1 MFLGLILL
9 CSTGCTSL
17 PTLEKRTVSTAFT
30 DTVDTRLG
38 RQLAPLEAAH
48 PGLSGLTPLLDGH
61 DAFAARIALARS
73 AQRSLDVQYYIWRHD
88 LSGTLLFD
96 ELRRAAD
103 RGVRVRLLLD
113 DYGTAGNDDFLAALD
128 AHPLIEVRLFNPFAL
143 RHTRWLNFP
152 LDFSRLNRRMH
163 NKSFTADNQATII
176 GGRNIGDE
184 YFEAGPDVLFID
196 LDALAI
202 GAVVHEVSRVF
213 DDYWACS
220 SAYPVHRLL
229 GPPSPGE
236 ISRVQTEAD
245 RLRKSPRAQTYLR
258 SVDAP
263 GFVEK
268 ITSGALV
275 SDWAKVTV
283 LADDPAK
290 GLGRA
295 ADSGLLTTHLW
306 ETIGQPAHSLDLVS
320 PYFVPTQ
327 SGVASF
333 AAMAKQGVKVRVLTN
348 ALEATDVAV
357 VHSGYA
363 KRRPALLAS
372 GVELY
377 EIKSTAKRPVRIFRR
392 GGRSHSSLHAKTFAL
407 DGRRVFV
414 GSFNFDPRSAR
425 LNTELGF
432 MIESPLLAREI
443 NEAFDELVPQQSYQ
457 VRLGPSGR
465 LQWVTPR
472 ADGSEEML
480 DREPGTTP
488 WQRGA
493 LWFLAHLPIEP
504 LL

>member
-1 MFLGLILL
+1 MLL
-9 CSTGCTSL
+9 FATGCTTL
-17 PTLEKRTVSTAFT
+17 PPLAQRPPSTAFT
-30 DTVDTRLG
+30 DTADTRLG
-38 RQLAPLEAAH
+38 KFLAPLEAAH

-61 DAFAARIALARS
+61 DAFAARVALARA

-88 LSGTLLFD
+88 LSGTLLFE

-113 DYGTAGNDDFLAALD
+113 DYGTAGNDDLLAALD
-128 AHPLIEVRLFNPFAL
+128 AHPLIEVRLFNPFTL
-143 RHTRWLNFP
+143 RHARWLNLPF
-152 LDFSRLNRRMH
+152 DFARLNRRMH

-196 LDALAI
+196 LDTLAV

-213 DDYWACS
+213 DDYWACA
-220 SAYPVHRLL
+220 SAYPVQRLL
-229 GPPSPGE
+229 GPPPPGE
-236 ISRVQTEAD
+236 VSRVQAEAD
-245 RLRKSPRAQTYLR
+245 RVKNSPRAKTYVRML
-258 SVDAP
+258 DTPA
-263 GFVEK
+263 FTQK
-268 ITSGALV
+268 IKSGTLV
-275 SDWAKVTV
+275 TTWAKVTV

-295 ADSGLLTTHLW
+295 TDASLLSNHLW
-306 ETIGQPAHSLDLVS
+306 ETIGQPARSLDLVS
-320 PYFVPTQ
+320 PYFVPTK

-333 AAMAKQGVKVRVLTN
+333 ASMTKQGVKVRVLTN

-377 EIKSTAKRPVRIFRR
+377 EIKSTAKRPVKIFRR
-392 GGRSHSSLHAKTFAL
+392 PGRSRSSLHAKTFAL
-407 DGRRVFV
+407 DGQRVFV

-432 MIESPLLAREI
+432 MIESPTLAREI
-443 NEAFDELVPQQSYQ
+443 NQAFDELVPLQSYR
-457 VRLGPSGR
+457 VRVGPKGN
-465 LQWVTPR
+465 LQWVALRP
-472 ADGSEEML
+472 DGTEEVF
-480 DREPGTTP
+480 DHEPGTNP
-488 WQRGA
+488 WQRGTM
-493 LWFLAHLPIEP
+493 WFLAHLPIEP